1 MKKRYS
7 LALILSAPCYAWTM
21 PDVII
26 MPWVADGTPP
36 AFTENNRASMMEAS
50 QVLADFLATQNS
62 TLEKLYRTNTSL
74 PLASLTPRLSK
85 FIGLTQIKDE
95 FSLRSKE
102 KGLLIQ
108 PYLCTIQDK
117 FVVFS
122 QLSSREKW
130 TTVAAGSQILS
141 LTQKNPSQKYNLA
154 QVLVAATKNA
164 WTTLETRSP
173 YNHNLKVSL
182 HNKDICTPG
191 RDTSCLNLV
200 LTQSILDYAQVNSEM
215 NSESYG
221 YLRQSGADLALT
233 PARSTRKLLIQYQA
247 PSEPKKEIFKTSIKV
262 IESVFGRRHPISLE
276 MDLKLEES
284 NQELKFLGAEKMI
297 AFLKSEANLLSLD
310 SQPEVLKKDRAW
322 LYIDKGRAWGLKIGD
337 RLETE
342 GGAIKG
348 HIVAYYGPEMNLKS
362 KDGTPITE
370 GAIVYVRKGQTL
382 TNTGLIFDWDKT
394 TYPTSYPMKKEK

>member
-1 MKKRYS
+1 MKKPYS

-62 TLEKLYRTNTSL
+62 TLEKLYRANTSL
-74 PLASLTPRLSK
+74 PLPSLAPRLSK

-130 TTVAAGSQILS
+130 TTIAVGSQILS
-141 LTQKNPSQKYNLA
+141 LTQKNPSQKYNLS

-164 WTTLETRSP
+164 WTNLETPPP

-182 HNKDICTPG
+182 HNKESGTPG
-191 RDTSCLNLV
+191 RDPSCLNLV

-221 YLRQSGADLALT
+221 YLSQSGADLALT
-233 PARSTRKLLIQYQA
+233 PARSTRKFLIQYQA

-284 NQELKFLGAEKMI
+284 NQELKFLGTEKMN
-297 AFLKSEANLLSLD
+297 AFLKSEASLLSLD

>member
-1 MKKRYS
+1 
-7 LALILSAPCYAWTM
+7 M

-26 MPWVADGTPP
+26 MPWVTDGAPP
-36 AFTENNRASMMEAS
+36 VFTENNRTSMKEAS
-50 QVLADFLATQNS
+50 QVLADYLATQNS
-62 TLEKLYRTNTSL
+62 TLETLYRANTSL
-74 PLASLTPRLSK
+74 PLPSLAPRLSK

-95 FSLRSKE
+95 FSLNRKE
-102 KGLLIQ
+102 KALLIQ
-108 PYLCTIQDK
+108 PYLCAIQDK

-130 TTVAAGSQILS
+130 TTVAIGSQILS
-141 LTQKNPSQKYNLA
+141 LTQKNPSQKYNLSQA
-154 QVLVAATKNA
+154 LVAATKNS
-164 WTTLETRSP
+164 WMTLETRAP
-173 YNHNLKVSL
+173 YDHNLKVSL
-182 HNKDICTPG
+182 HNEESGAPG
-191 RDTSCLNLV
+191 RDPSCLNLI
-200 LTQSILDYAQVNSEM
+200 LAKSILDYAQVNSEL

-221 YLRQSGADLALT
+221 YLRQSGADLTLI
-233 PARSTRKLLIQYQA
+233 PARSTRKFLIQYKANQEA
-247 PSEPKKEIFKTSIKV
+247 KKEMLKTSIKV

-284 NQELKFLGAEKMI
+284 NQELKFLGTEKMI
-297 AFLKSEANLLSLD
+297 AFLRSEANLLSLN

-370 GAIVYVRKGQTL
+370 GAIVYVRKGQEL
-382 TNTGLIFDWDKT
+382 TNKGQLFDWDKT

>member
-1 MKKRYS
+1 
-7 LALILSAPCYAWTM
+7 M

-74 PLASLTPRLSK
+74 PLASLPPRLSK

-108 PYLCTIQDK
+108 PYFCTIQDK

-130 TTVAAGSQILS
+130 TTVAVGSQILS

-182 HNKDICTPG
+182 HNKESGTPG
-191 RDTSCLNLV
+191 RDPSCLNLV

-233 PARSTRKLLIQYQA
+233 PARSTRKFLIQYQA

-394 TYPTSYPMKKEK
+394 TYPTSYPMKKKK

>member
-1 MKKRYS
+1 LKKPYS

-62 TLEKLYRTNTSL
+62 TLEKLYRANTSL
-74 PLASLTPRLSK
+74 PLPSLAPRLSK

-130 TTVAAGSQILS
+130 TTVAVGSQILS
-141 LTQKNPSQKYNLA
+141 LTQKNPSQKYNLS

-164 WTTLETRSP
+164 WTNLETRSP

-182 HNKDICTPG
+182 HNKEGGTPG
-191 RDTSCLNLV
+191 RDPSCLNLV
-200 LTQSILDYAQVNSEM
+200 LTQSILDHAQVNSEM

-233 PARSTRKLLIQYQA
+233 PARSTRKFLIQYQA

-284 NQELKFLGAEKMI
+284 NQELKFLGTEKMN
-297 AFLKSEANLLSLD
+297 AFLKSEASLLSLD